1 MAERDELELQ
11 RALREAVANH
21 VLVQEGSGE
30 TYAFRH
36 ALICEAINDD
46 LLPGERSAVHLKLAQ
61 ALAGD
66 ASLSAEA
73 VGPAA
78 ELAYHWQ
85 QAHDLPRAL
94 KASVEAGVQ
103 AERMRA
109 PAEAAHQFENA
120 LGLWERVDDPEALTG
135 TTLVELLRRAAERAH
150 LAGAPSRALA
160 LGRRALELTDPARDP
175 VAAALQHER
184 LGRYLWVSGRD
195 GDALTEYL
203 EAVRLMPPDPPSPER
218 ALVLA
223 SLAQSLMLLGDME
236 RSRDLAPEA
245 IDLARRTGARDVEA
259 HAMTTLG
266 TCLAGL
272 GLRDEGIATMRR
284 ALEIEKE
291 LGSPDDLQRTYT
303 NLSDALDASGEVEEG
318 SRLALEGLAAVREL
332 GIGRGFS
339 AFLLA
344 EAAGREMRLG
354 RLDEAERLTRQA
366 VDEAPSGRV
375 GGPDPRRGR
384 EAGTAA
390 RPARRGGGPP
400 REVPAGAE
408 AQRGVHVPRAAL
420 HLPLRPGRGAGD
432 IAEVRRLMAHIRE
445 RIVETDAM
453 GFFIAPLYLAGV
465 RAGGRCGREG
475 PRPRRRRARRTR
487 RRESGRGL
495 AARADGFRLGKNLE
509 GTPAPRV
516 LADVAMV
523 DAELT
528 RLEGEPTP
536 DAWNEPV
543 ERNESLGNV
552 LAAAYARMRQAEAL
566 LALGDREGAAG
577 PLRAAHA
584 VATESG
590 APPLSEAIEALARRA
605 RIELSAS
612 AGPTRDGPVSDAE
625 RLGLTPREAEV
636 LALVAAGCTN
646 RQIGEEL
653 FISEK
658 TASVHVSRILAK
670 LDVRGRGEAAAVA
683 HRLGLA
689 GERGAVA

>member
-1 MAERDELELQ
+1 
-11 RALREAVANH
+11 
-21 VLVQEGSGE
+21 
-30 TYAFRH
+30 
-36 ALICEAINDD
+36 
-46 LLPGERSAVHLKLAQ
+46 
-61 ALAGD
+61 
-66 ASLSAEA
+66 
-73 VGPAA
+73 
-78 ELAYHWQ
+78 
-85 QAHDLPRAL
+85 
-94 KASVEAGVQ
+94 
-103 AERMRA
+103 
-109 PAEAAHQFENA
+109 
-120 LGLWERVDDPEALTG
+120 
-135 TTLVELLRRAAERAH
+135 
-150 LAGAPSRALA
+150 
-160 LGRRALELTDPARDP
+160 
-175 VAAALQHER
+175 
-184 LGRYLWVSGRD
+184 
-195 GDALTEYL
+195 
-203 EAVRLMPPDPPSPER
+203 
-218 ALVLA
+218 
-223 SLAQSLMLLGDME
+223 
-236 RSRDLAPEA
+236 
-245 IDLARRTGARDVEA
+245 
-259 HAMTTLG
+259 
-266 TCLAGL
+266 
-272 GLRDEGIATMRR
+272 
-284 ALEIEKE
+284 
-291 LGSPDDLQRTYT
+291 
-303 NLSDALDASGEVEEG
+303 
-318 SRLALEGLAAVREL
+318 
-332 GIGRGFS
+332 
-339 AFLLA
+339 
-344 EAAGREMRLG
+344 MRLG

-366 VDEAPSGRV
+366 VDEAPMGVSEVLIRDEAGKLALL
-375 GGPDPRRGR
+375 RGR
-384 EAGTAA
+384 LDEAEVHLERCRQVLKPSVGSMSLGPLYTSLCDLASA
-390 RPARRGGGPP
+390 R
-400 REVPAGAE
+400 
-408 AQRGVHVPRAAL
+408 
-420 HLPLRPGRGAGD
+420 GD

-445 RIVETDAM
+445 RIVETDAL

-465 RAGGRCGREG
+465 RAEADAAE
-475 PRPRRRRARRTR
+475 RARDRGDADAEDEAK
-487 RRESGRGL
+487 ESGRGL
-495 AARADGFRLGKNLE
+495 AARADGFRLGENLE

-536 DAWNEPV
+536 EAWNEPV